1 MAALM
6 VPWRLWT
13 RAHHLTDSVQPPL
26 PHALSPAFILHRTHQ
41 LNQTTAAMLHQILSE
56 FGWLFAIFILACAAG
71 LRTRGARVTARF
83 YLASIALSIIALV
96 WLYTTTSVPL
106 SFLIPTSMNRTV
118 DVFMIPCAM
127 ATAHLIAQLGETRS
141 DNEPPHR
148 TAAVVSHAQR
158 EERPDSRTGPI
169 PH

>member
-1 MAALM
+1 
-6 VPWRLWT
+6 
-13 RAHHLTDSVQPPL
+13 
-26 PHALSPAFILHRTHQ
+26 
-41 LNQTTAAMLHQILSE
+41 
-56 FGWLFAIFILACAAG
+56 
-71 LRTRGARVTARF
+71 
-83 YLASIALSIIALV
+83 
-96 WLYTTTSVPL
+96 
-106 SFLIPTSMNRTV
+106 MNRTV